1 MQKGGSM
8 KNKQSRWLFF
18 FVFAFISSG
27 CIKEDF
33 FGRSSLKQIRFFQIE
48 KQSGN
53 AQIQEDSLRIMVRVD
68 ANADLNRLR
77 VDSIQLSTFATIFPS
92 IETVRDFTQPVT
104 YTVTAE
110 DGSTA
115 VYTIIARLDSPEPQ
129 LENSG
134 FDDWFTPAGR
144 QFQEPGLDS
153 TSIWATAN
161 TGVTTFPLP
170 QSNANTLPL
179 LISGTD
185 YAAQLITRQLGG
197 FALAAGQGIGS
208 ATLFTGTF
216 RVDITNPTASARIGY
231 PFTARPTAFSVA
243 LKYTAGSP
251 FLDGRHQ
258 PLNKIDS
265 ADIYVLL
272 ENRQD
277 QNNIR
282 RIGTGWYRTGTTPG
296 SQFHTTNVPIIYGNL
311 PSGTPVHQF
320 PGNGLFGNANDRITH
335 ISVVFASSSGGE
347 IFEGGVGSTL
357 TVNNFRLVY

>member
-8 KNKQSRWLFF
+8 KNNHPTWLIIFIV
-18 FVFAFISSG
+18 VFSFSG
-27 CIKEDF
+27 CIKQDF
-33 FGRSSLKQIRFFQIE
+33 FGKSSLKQIRFFQIE

-53 AQIQEDSLRIMVRVD
+53 AQIQEDSLRILVRVD
-68 ANADLNRLR
+68 ANADITRLR
-77 VDSIQLSTFATIFPS
+77 LDSIQLSTFATIIPD
-92 IETVRDFTQPVT
+92 IQTVRDFSQPVT

-110 DGSTA
+110 DGSVA
-115 VYTIIARLDSPEPQ
+115 VYTVTARLDSPEPQ

-153 TSIWATAN
+153 LGTWATAN

-170 QSNANTLPL
+170 QSNANTLPV
-179 LISGTD
+179 LISNTD

-216 RVDITNPTASARIGY
+216 RVNISNPTASAQIGY
-231 PFTARPTAFSVA
+231 PFTARPTAFTIDM
-243 LKYTAGSP
+243 KYAAGSP

-258 PLNKIDS
+258 PLSKVDS
-265 ADIYVLL
+265 ADLFVLL

-282 RIGTGWYRTGTTPG
+282 RIATGWHRTGTTVG
-296 SQFHTTNVPIIYGNL
+296 SQFKPISVPLIYGTL
-311 PSGTPVHQF
+311 PPGTPAHQF
-320 PGNGLFGNANDRITH
+320 PDNGLFGSASDRVTH

-347 IFEGGVGSTL
+347 VFEGAVGSTL